1 MVSFSRWEK
10 LAATKMSKT
19 VSLRVGAVLD
29 SFKFR
34 PVSEAMSVENTHSIG
49 AQSSRLAIQ
58 PVSPPNESA
67 EAKDSTGQF
76 CGFRGNTEQ
85 SLRYRRQTNK
95 TKTGCQNHSGRSWGL
110 FRSRAHNFVAN

>member
-34 PVSEAMSVENTHSIG
+34 PVSEAMSVKHTHSIG
-49 AQSSRLAIQ
+49 AQSSRLAMQ
-58 PVSPPNESA
+58 QRANDAETDAPASLTLFES
-67 EAKDSTGQF
+67 
-76 CGFRGNTEQ
+76 NQ
-85 SLRYRRQTNK
+85 SAT
-95 TKTGCQNHSGRSWGL
+95 L
-110 FRSRAHNFVAN
+110 FVGT